1 MADEE
6 KHTHVFAHWH
16 EEKRGYLCECGAIWT
31 ENAVEEFTP
40 TMVRVM
46 MARLV
51 TTEKQRDEAQA
62 EVARLEAGLVQASTE
77 AAAIAHR
84 EYGETIDQLRD
95 EVEHLRIEHGKELQ
109 KAKHWALETT
119 RAQHALTEA
128 LEAWVTCPACTETWR
143 RQDGITTHRNICA
156 ERDEALATSERRR
169 QDREDALN
177 VKSKEGLTC
186 SEWILRTGQAE
197 RKYNKLDS
205 KAGKLRGSLLLAQQI
220 LREWVGL
227 EDYNDYSEPI
237 GDRTLLLL
245 ETIDDVLTE
254 KGES

>member
-1 MADEE
+1 MDDIDHTKAAERARATVANAQRDFVKVPINALYLARAYLDLTERQRQKEYEAPFWAKLDAIAEKLGADDYADEI
-6 KHTHVFAHWH
+6 
-16 EEKRGYLCECGAIWT
+16 L
-31 ENAVEEFTP
+31 AVI
-40 TMVRVM
+40 
-46 MARLV
+46 
-51 TTEKQRDEAQA
+51 A
-62 EVARLEAGLVQASTE
+62 EVERLQ
-77 AAAIAHR
+77 
-84 EYGETIDQLRD
+84 D

-119 RAQHALTEA
+119 RVQHALTEA

-143 RQDGITTHRNICA
+143 RQDGVTTHKNICA
-156 ERDEALATSERRR
+156 ERDEALTTSERRR

-205 KAGKLRGSLLLAQQI
+205 EATKLRGSLLLAQQI
-220 LREWVGL
+220 LREWIGL
-227 EDYNDYSEPI
+227 EDSDDYREPI

-245 ETIDDVLTE
+245 ETINDVLAE
-254 KGES
+254 RGES